1 MIHRSEL
8 FTDLLLGAMATLFIF
23 VDSMKWWSELF
34 LGQQSNMT
42 DSLNQI
48 VDDFPVQLPLLP
60 SASTILGDLGG
71 LLGIVGSLAAI
82 NPVSPPS
89 ASTLIGSH

>member
-1 MIHRSEL
+1 
-8 FTDLLLGAMATLFIF
+8 
-23 VDSMKWWSELF
+23 
-34 LGQQSNMT
+34 MT